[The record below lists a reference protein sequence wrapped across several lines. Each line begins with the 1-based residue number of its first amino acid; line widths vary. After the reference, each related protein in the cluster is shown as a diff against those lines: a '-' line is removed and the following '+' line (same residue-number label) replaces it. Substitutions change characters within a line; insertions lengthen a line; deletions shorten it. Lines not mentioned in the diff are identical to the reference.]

1 VLPVL
6 QLGPLALPVYPLS
19 LLLAL
24 WAGLAVSAWAARQM
38 GLDGDHIYNA
48 GLYGLVA
55 GLLVG
60 RLAHV
65 VAYWPAY
72 RTQPAEIVGLNSRAF
87 LLWPGVIAFLVIAL
101 WYVHRHRLPW
111 KLMLDASAPGAL
123 AGLAVAALGALL
135 AGRALGA
142 AATLPWSVMFW
153 GVARHPSQIYEAI
166 AALIVAGLS
175 AAAIVKRA
183 APGTAALIALLGYGL
198 SRWLLEPFRAESTVT
213 PGGLRLAQV
222 AGMVAVI
229 GALWALRRR
238 SADDGRAG
246 RP

>member
-6 QLGPLALPVYPLS
+6 QLGPLALPMYPLA

-55 GLLVG
+55 GFVVG

-65 VAYWPAY
+65 VAYWSAY
-72 RTQPAEIVGLNSRAF
+72 RTQPLEIIGLNSRAF
-87 LLWPGVIAFLVIAL
+87 LLWPGMLAACIVAV
-101 WYVHRHRLPW
+101 WYVQRHRLPW
-111 KLMLDASAPGAL
+111 RTVLDAVAPGAL
-123 AGLAVAALGALL
+123 VGLAIAALGALL

-142 AATLPWSVMFW
+142 PVTLPWSVTLW
-153 GVARHPSQIYEAI
+153 GVARHPSQIYEAL
-166 AALIVAGLS
+166 AALVTAGLA

-183 APGTAALIALLGYGL
+183 PAGTATWIALLGYGL
-198 SRWLLEPFRAESTVT
+198 SRWLLEPFRAESTVVL
-213 PGGLRLAQV
+213 GGLRLAQV
-222 AGMVAVI
+222 LGLVAAI
-229 GALWALRRR
+229 AALWALRSRHVMNK
-238 SADDGRAG
+238 
-246 RP
+246 PV